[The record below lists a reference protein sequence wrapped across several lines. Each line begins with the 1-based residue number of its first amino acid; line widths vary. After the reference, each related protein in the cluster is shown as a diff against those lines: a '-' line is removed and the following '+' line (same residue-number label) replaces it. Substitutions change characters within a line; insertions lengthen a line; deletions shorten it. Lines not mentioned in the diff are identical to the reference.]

1 MKYLVV
7 YAHPNPASFNHAI
20 LETVVGELEKAG
32 QEVVVRDLY
41 GISFNPLLS
50 GRDFAAMQGG
60 SVTDDVRKEQEY
72 IRSSDLLIV
81 IFPLW
86 WAGMPAMLKGYID
99 RVFTD
104 GFAYSIKEDGIEGLL
119 KGKKIHI
126 ITTTGAP
133 REMYEEMGMFKSLS
147 QTIDGGIFQFC
158 GMELTEHTYFTAI
171 PYIADADRKQML
183 EELKGFV
190 KGRLL

>member
-7 YAHPNPASFNHAI
+7 YTHPNPASFNHAI
-20 LETVVGELEKAG
+20 LETVAGELEKAG

-41 GISFNPLLS
+41 AIGFDPLLS

-60 SVTDDVRKEQEY
+60 SVSEDIRREQEFVGAA
-72 IRSSDLLIV
+72 DVLVV

-104 GFAYSIKEDGIEGLL
+104 GFAYSIREEGIEGLL
-119 KGKKIHI
+119 KGKKIHL

-133 REMYEEMGMFKSLS
+133 REMYEEMGMFRSLS

-158 GMELTEHTYFTAI
+158 GMELIEHTYFTAI
-171 PYIADADRKQML
+171 PYISDADRKQML
-183 EELKGFV
+183 EELKGFI